1 MELHTDMTIGEV
13 ADRAGVATSAIRHYE
28 ARGLI
33 RAARTSGNQRR
44 FHRSVL
50 RRLAVIRSGQRLGR
64 SLDEIAEVLGH
75 LPDDEA
81 PTATDWAVAATAWR
95 GRLDE
100 QIDALTALRDQLDG
114 CIGCGCLSLERC
126 AIYNPADTAGAL
138 GAGPRF
144 LLGDRPRS
152 EG

>member
-1 MELHTDMTIGEV
+1 MTIGEV
-13 ADRAGVATSAIRHYE
+13 ADRAGVASSAIRHYQ
-28 ARGLI
+28 ALGLI
-33 RAARTSGNQRR
+33 HASRTSGNQRR

-50 RRLAVIRSGQRLGR
+50 RRLAVIRTGQRLGR

-81 PTATDWAVAATAWR
+81 PTAADWAVAATAWR

-100 QIDALTALRDQLDG
+100 QIDALIALRDQLDG

-138 GAGPRF
+138 GTGPRF
-144 LLGDRPRS
+144 LLGDRPKLD
-152 EG
+152 E